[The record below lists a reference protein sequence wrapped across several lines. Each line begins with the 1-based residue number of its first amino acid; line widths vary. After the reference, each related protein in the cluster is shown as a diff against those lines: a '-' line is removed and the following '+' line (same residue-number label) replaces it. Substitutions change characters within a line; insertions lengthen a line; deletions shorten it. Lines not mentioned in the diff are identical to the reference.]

1 VSPLRRARP
10 SIDVAVGEKV
20 VAWADTAAGDVVA
33 GTRDALYLEGR
44 RLAWEDVEAADWDR
58 DASLLRVSEV
68 GQWGEPRVEH
78 ALALADTAVTDRL
91 LQLVRERVTA
101 SVVLV
106 RHVPL
111 VGRRGVRVVARRA
124 PRGTSPLQWVFEYD
138 AGIDPADPTVAAAA
152 AEALRVARD
161 DVGLS

>member
-1 VSPLRRARP
+1 MSPLRRPRP
-10 SIDVAVGEKV
+10 PIEVAAGEKV
-20 VAWADTAAGDVVA
+20 IAWSDTTAGDVVA
-33 GTRDALYLEGR
+33 GTRDALYLEGG

-68 GQWGEPRVEH
+68 GQWGQPRVEH
-78 ALALADTAVTDRL
+78 ALALADTAATDRL

-111 VGRRGVRVVARRA
+111 AGRRGVRVVARRP
-124 PRGTSPLQWVFEYD
+124 PRGSVPLRWLFEYD
-138 AGIDPADPTVAAAA
+138 AGIDPDDPAVVAAA